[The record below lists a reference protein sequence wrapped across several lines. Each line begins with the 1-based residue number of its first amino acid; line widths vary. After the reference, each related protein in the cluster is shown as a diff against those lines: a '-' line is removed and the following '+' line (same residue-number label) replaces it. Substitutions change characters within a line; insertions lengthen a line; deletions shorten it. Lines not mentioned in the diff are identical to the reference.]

1 MSYVVPTFLHL
12 EKPTGKYKTL
22 GNVLLLLFS
31 IIPLYLIINLLYL
44 VEIIAGISEYQEML

>member
-44 VEIIAGISEYQEML
+44 VEIIAGISEYQELL